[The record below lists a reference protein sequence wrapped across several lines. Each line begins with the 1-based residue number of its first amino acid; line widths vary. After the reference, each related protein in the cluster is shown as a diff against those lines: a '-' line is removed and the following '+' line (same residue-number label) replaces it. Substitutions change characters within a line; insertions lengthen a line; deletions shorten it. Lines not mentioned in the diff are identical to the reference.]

1 MKNKD
6 NLLISAPKVL
16 RNLLKGEIYVPFLS
30 SDLSFHDPDTLD
42 DEIIYTITV
51 HLKPSDGFLE
61 NKNFPLQP
69 FTHFTQADVKNKK
82 IIYHPPKLDV
92 GKEEREVAFR
102 FTGIIYIP

>member
-1 MKNKD
+1 MIWYLFQVFED
-6 NLLISAPKVL
+6 QVIPIST
-16 RNLLKGEIYVPFLS
+16 

-42 DEIIYTITV
+42 GEIIYTVTV
-51 HLKPSDGFLE
+51 PLKPSDGFLE

-92 GKEEREVAFR
+92 GKEEREVTFR